1 MRIFLGAIHAL
12 MGFGILYI
20 GFAILG
26 DYWRTPG
33 YVLLSG
39 GAVSIGIGVG
49 VFARARWV
57 RCLVVLLT
65 AAVTAITAFLLVGS
79 IAWPGWVSL
88 VMIFLYIVFLVLEFF
103 TWRELGR
110 VRPSALV
117 TSDPAEKIN

>member
-1 MRIFLGAIHAL
+1 MRIFLGLIHAL
-12 MGFGILYI
+12 VGFAILYI

-33 YVLLSG
+33 YILLSG
-39 GAVSIGIGVG
+39 GGVSIGIGGG
-49 VFARARWV
+49 VFAGVRWV

-65 AAVTAITAFLLVGS
+65 AAVTGITAFLLVGS
-79 IAWPGWVSL
+79 IAWPKWVSL

-110 VRPSALV
+110 VRLSAIV
-117 TSDPAEKIN
+117 IPGPAEKIN